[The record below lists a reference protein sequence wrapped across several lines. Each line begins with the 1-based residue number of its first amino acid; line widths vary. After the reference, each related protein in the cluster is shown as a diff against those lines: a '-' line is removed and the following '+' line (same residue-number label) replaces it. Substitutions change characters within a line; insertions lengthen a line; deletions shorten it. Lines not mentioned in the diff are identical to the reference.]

1 MKNKG
6 MIKMKVVITNK
17 EWPEEMNVDMLSGKA
32 RKIALELR
40 ELFDDMFQIRERQV
54 TNDNWTEKEAEE
66 FNATLRAE
74 GMQPMTLEELN
85 KPDISSVE
93 IGGCDVFGAPDGGG
107 LFRIIYDGG
116 FFYDMLSYDGDLAFM
131 SPNTHWEYEQKIQAL
146 LAKHD
151 CYFEHGSSWYGTV
164 WEN

>member
-6 MIKMKVVITNK
+6 MRKMITEITNK
-17 EWPEEMNVDMLSGKA
+17 EWPAEMNVEMLSGKA

-40 ELFDDMFQIRERQV
+40 ELFDDMFHIRER
-54 TNDNWTEKEAEE
+54 TIYGEYDEDSLAWLNNIYAS
-66 FNATLRAE
+66 E
-74 GMQPMTLEELN
+74 GLEPMTLEEAN
-85 KPDISSVE
+85 EPTTSSID
-93 IGGCDVFGAPDGGG
+93 IGGCNVFGGSHSRGG
-107 LFRIIYDGG
+107 LFSIIYDGG
-116 FFYDMLSYDGDLAFM
+116 FFYDMLSPDADLAYM
-131 SPNTHWEYEQKIQAL
+131 SSKTHWEYEQKIQAL

>member
-1 MKNKG
+1 
-6 MIKMKVVITNK
+6 MITEITNE
-17 EWPEEMNVDMLSGKA
+17 EWPAEMNVYMLSGKA

-40 ELFDDMFQIRERQV
+40 ELFDDMFHIRERTIYGEYDKDSLV
-54 TNDNWTEKEAEE
+54 LLNNTFAS
-66 FNATLRAE
+66 E
-74 GMQPMTLEELN
+74 GLEPVTLEEAN
-85 KPDISSVE
+85 EPTTSFCE
-93 IGGCDVFGAPDGGG
+93 IGGCDVFGAPDNGG

-116 FFYDMLSYDGDLAFM
+116 FFYDRLSTDGDLAYM
-131 SPNTHWEYEQKIQAL
+131 DSKTHREYEQKIQAL